1 VMRHITGGPPTPRA
15 LYVDVLLPRMLAAGG
30 GDPERGFFVADD
42 TDGDFLGWFH
52 LRPDGWE
59 PTWLELGYRLRRERW
74 GRGLATEGTLA
85 LMALAR
91 RRDPSTVF
99 SSRTVPENAASRRV
113 MEKCGLVEQPERF
126 TFPAR
131 VWPGLSLPEWE
142 GVLYRS
148 A

>member
-1 VMRHITGGPPTPRA
+1 
-15 LYVDVLLPRMLAAGG
+15 
-30 GDPERGFFVADD
+30 
-42 TDGDFLGWFH
+42 
-52 LRPDGWE
+52 
-59 PTWLELGYRLRRERW
+59 
-74 GRGLATEGTLA
+74 
-85 LMALAR
+85 
-91 RRDPSTVF
+91 
-99 SSRTVPENAASRRV
+99 